1 MVNAKETVSP
11 FPQVPRSRLHDAP
24 FILSVLPLAWLARFG
39 TFLRALPRL
48 PKAQFA
54 LIQIQHCC
62 RLPRISDLSCFR
74 SRAGFISLPGRCT
87 RFAPLLMALPPS
99 NPALRFQPLGPLR
112 RQNDRNRGV
121 YALLHRYIACKQSF
135 TPTSGAMPANA
146 LNSGFPCFPAI
157 WLANCTLSKCL
168 KNGRG
173 GICIRPLPGG
183 PLSLF

>member
-11 FPQVPRSRLHDAP
+11 FPQVPRSRLHDAH
-24 FILSVLPLAWLARFG
+24 LSF
-39 TFLRALPRL
+39 
-48 PKAQFA
+48 
-54 LIQIQHCC
+54 
-62 RLPRISDLSCFR
+62 LSCPLLGWLDSEHFFAR
-74 SRAGFISLPGRCT
+74 SLDCQKPSSPSSGSSIAADCLGFPICPVSAPGQASFPCQDRCT

-146 LNSGFPCFPAI
+146 LNSGFPCSPAI